1 MRTFLDKI
9 RGRSRVVI
17 YENERAVHLVKGELQ
32 GILGPG
38 EHYLKNGRGTL
49 MVERQDLATPLFRSE
64 YEKALFDK
72 LPEVADEHLT
82 VVRTKPGEIAIV
94 ERDHRVYRVLGPD
107 QQLVLWTDAGPWAWT
122 VIDTATE
129 PELPRKL
136 LLRLGEAKLTHHF
149 EIIQVTEGSVALLF
163 VDGVMTRTLAAG
175 LYAFWKAGG
184 SMTKK
189 LVDLKRQSLDVTGQE
204 VLTLDRVTVR
214 INLSA
219 EYRVVDA
226 VKAAQEVKDFSDT
239 LYRAL
244 QMVFRKQLGALK
256 LDQIL
261 ERKGDV
267 NAEAEAS
274 IKADMARIGIEVF
287 DISLKDV
294 ILPGEMRE
302 ILNKVVTAEKEA
314 EANVIRRR
322 EETNATRSLLNTAK
336 VMAENPVMLR
346 LKELEALE
354 SIASK
359 VDRLTVHNGTG
370 GLMNDLVRLR
380 DDGTA
385 EA

>member
-1 MRTFLDKI
+1 MTTFLERI
-9 RGRSRVVI
+9 RGRTRVIVS
-17 YENERAVHLVKGELQ
+17 ENERALHLVKGKLQ

-38 EHYLKNGRGTL
+38 EHSLKTGRGTL
-49 MVERQDLATPLFRSE
+49 VIERQSLATPEFRSG
-64 YEKALFDK
+64 YQKALFDK
-72 LPEVADEHLT
+72 LPDVAEKHLT
-82 VVRTKPGEIAIV
+82 VVRTKPGEVAVV
-94 ERDHRVYRVLGPD
+94 ERDGRVYTVLGPD
-107 QQLVLWTDAGPWAWT
+107 QRLVLWTDAGPWT
-122 VIDTATE
+122 SELVDTQAE
-129 PELPRKL
+129 PQLSQKL
-136 LLRLGEAKLTHHF
+136 MRRLGDAKQTQQF
-149 EIIQVTEGSVALLF
+149 VIVPVTEGSVALLF
-163 VDGVMTRTLAAG
+163 VDGVLERTLNAG
-175 LYAFWKAGG
+175 IHAFWKAGR
-184 SMTKK
+184 TVTQR
-189 LVDLKRQSLDVTGQE
+189 LIDLKRQSLDVTGQE
-204 VLTLDRVTVR
+204 VLTLDRVTIR

-219 EYRVVDA
+219 EFRVVDP
-226 VKAAQEVKDFSDT
+226 VKAAQEVKDFTDT
-239 LYRAL
+239 LHRAL

-261 ERKGDV
+261 ERKGEV
-267 NAEAEAS
+267 NAEATAK
-274 IKADMARIGIEVF
+274 IKADMATIGTEVS
-287 DISLKDV
+287 DIVLKDV

-380 DDGTA
+380 EDSVD
-385 EA
+385 

>member
-82 VVRTKPGEIAIV
+82 VVRTKPGEVAIV

-107 QQLVLWTDAGPWAWT
+107 QQLVLWTDAGPWTWT
-122 VIDTATE
+122 VIDTVTG
-129 PELPRKL
+129 PELSRKL
-136 LLRLGEAKLTHHF
+136 LLRLGEAKLTQHF

-163 VDGVMTRTLAAG
+163 VDGVLTRTLAAG

-267 NAEAEAS
+267 NAEAEAR